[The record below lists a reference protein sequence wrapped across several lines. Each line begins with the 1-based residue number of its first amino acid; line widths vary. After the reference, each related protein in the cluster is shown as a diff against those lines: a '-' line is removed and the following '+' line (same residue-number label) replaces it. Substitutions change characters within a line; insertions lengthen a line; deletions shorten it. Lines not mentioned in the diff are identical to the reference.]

1 MKRLNLY
8 LSWLLVLK
16 RLNFELPFKFV
27 IIMLWMVFVTSSN
40 MKKIYI
46 FSFKLK
52 RIYYHL
58 NWLLVLIRVF
68 LEIKWVWKILNFGI
82 T

>member
-27 IIMLWMVFVTSSN
+27 IIILWMVFVTSSN

-58 NWLLVLIRVF
+58 N
-68 LEIKWVWKILNFGI
+68 
-82 T
+82 